1 MDVTDGELGKKLPGR
16 NLEVDQ
22 EGQNCLTEEKMRDDF
37 LDLNH
42 FIQHFLAI
50 SKNTIENLL
59 LGPELHYCGSGFV
72 WRDEVN
78 DLTLNINWV
87 W

>member
-22 EGQNCLTEEKMRDDF
+22 EGQNCLTEEKMRGDF

-42 FIQHFLAI
+42 FIQHFLTI

-78 DLTLNINWV
+78 DLTLNIY
-87 W
+87 